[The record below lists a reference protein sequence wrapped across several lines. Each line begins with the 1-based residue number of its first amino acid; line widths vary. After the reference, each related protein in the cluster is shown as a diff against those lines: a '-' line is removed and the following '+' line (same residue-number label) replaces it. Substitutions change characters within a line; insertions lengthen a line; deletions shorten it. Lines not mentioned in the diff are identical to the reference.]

1 MIKIDKNVRCHPKIL
16 TTAWNEIEEFL
27 FWGGSIGYSAWNTSP
42 PLNLHMDSVVF
53 HLSQIPT
60 FGLA

>member
-1 MIKIDKNVRCHPKIL
+1 MIKIDKDVRCHPKIL
-16 TTAWNEIEEFL
+16 ATAWNEIEEFL
-27 FWGGSIGYSAWNTSP
+27 FWGGSIRYSVWNTSP

-53 HLSQIPT
+53 HLSQTPA